1 MTTNYLSKEGYDKI
15 AEDLKEAKTAKRKEI
30 AERIEEAKKFGDL
43 SENAEYHE
51 AREAQERNERR
62 IAELEV
68 IIKTA
73 KIITKSKKTDRVEV
87 GSTGKAKSEGGI
99 IEFTIVGSEEAEP
112 LAWRISNESPMGK
125 SFLGKKIGEEVDVIT
140 PKGKIK
146 YKILEIN

>member
-87 GSTGKAKSEGGI
+87 GSTGKAKSEGRI